1 MMTIPKGKL
10 LALDKDRRALV
21 VLALGTRGWR
31 GESARSG
38 RGHIRLYPA
47 DRSKPPITVSVTCSD
62 RKAINNLRGDLRR
75 AGLQGV

>member
-1 MMTIPKGKL
+1 MTIPKGKL
-10 LALDKDRRALV
+10 RVLDKDRRALV
-21 VLALGTRGWR
+21 MAALSAEGWR
-31 GESARSG
+31 GESAASG